1 MRTVAPAYFL
11 AAALLPSLLAANP
24 AHAETRVAPT
34 ASGGFF
40 FEFGDEAGFSGGF
53 ALWLGASL
61 YPDVRPSKAQTTGFA
76 ALGVELRTGPIPLL
90 TGPNQFIPQL
100 RGGIVSLG
108 GEDFIEDDSEFKNLT
123 FPKYKAYGSVGYR
136 WASSFGL
143 DNLDGRRK
151 DEQAF
156 RFGVGLQ
163 SLAYL
168 KAIDPVP
175 SPDGLELM
183 LDVNHDGSLDRYG
196 FDVNLGF

>member
-1 MRTVAPAYFL
+1 MRSVIQSSVAAG
-11 AAALLPSLLAANP
+11 ALLAFTLWASP
-24 AHAETRVAPT
+24 ARTETRVAPT
-34 ASGGFF
+34 ASAGFF

-53 ALWLGASL
+53 ALWVGASL
-61 YPDVRPSKAQTTGFA
+61 YPDVHPSEAQTTGFA

-100 RGGIVSLG
+100 RGGLVSLG
-108 GEDFIEDDSEFKNLT
+108 GEDFVEDDSEFKNLT
-123 FPKYKAYGSVGYR
+123 FPRYKAYGIVGYR

-151 DEQAF
+151 DEEAF
-156 RFGVGLQ
+156 RFGLGLQ

-168 KAIDPVP
+168 KAIDPFP

-183 LDVNHDGSLDRYG
+183 MDLNHDGSLDRFG
-196 FDVNLGF
+196 FDVNAGF